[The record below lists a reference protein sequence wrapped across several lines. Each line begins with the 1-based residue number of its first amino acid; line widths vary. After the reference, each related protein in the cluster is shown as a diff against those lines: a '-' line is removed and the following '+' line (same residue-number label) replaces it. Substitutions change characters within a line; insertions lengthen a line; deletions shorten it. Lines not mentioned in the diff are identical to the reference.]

1 MWITFRMPMGMK
13 ILVAEDSPSIAMLYK
28 KSLEKRGHTIIVTEN
43 GLKCLYQYTDDYKV
57 RGEDKKKTSL
67 YDLVIL
73 DHKMPR
79 MKGTD
84 VAKEII
90 EMNPKQRI
98 LFVTGHVKEM
108 MKNVRKIGEKIELMQ
123 KPFPIN
129 AMIRQ
134 VEGINVRW
142 VKKMMENK
150 IAEKWDGEGLSE
162 TIQ

>member
-1 MWITFRMPMGMK
+1 MGLK

-28 KSLEKRGHTIIVTEN
+28 KSLEKRGHTVIVTEN

-79 MKGTD
+79 MEGTD
-84 VAKEII
+84 VAKEIV

-98 LFVTGHVKEM
+98 LFVTGYVKDM
-108 MKNVRKIGEKIELMQ
+108 MKGVRKIGEKIELMQ
-123 KPFPIN
+123 KPFPVK

-134 VEGINVRW
+134 VEGINTRW
-142 VKKMMENK
+142 IKKMKENK
-150 IAEKWDGEGLSE
+150 ITEKWDGEDLSE
-162 TIQ
+162 VLE

>member
-1 MWITFRMPMGMK
+1 MGLK

-28 KSLEKRGHTIIVTEN
+28 KSLEKRGHIVIVTDN
-43 GLKCLYQYTDDYKV
+43 GLKCLYQYTDDYKA
-57 RGEDKKKTSL
+57 RGDDKRKTSF

-79 MKGTD
+79 MEGTD

-108 MKNVRKIGEKIELMQ
+108 MKGVRKIGEKIELIQ
-123 KPFPIN
+123 KPFPVD

-142 VKKMMENK
+142 RQKMIKNK
-150 IAEKWDGEGLSE
+150 ITEEWDGQGLSE
-162 TIQ
+162 PIQ

>member
-1 MWITFRMPMGMK
+1 MGLK
-13 ILVAEDSPSIAMLYK
+13 ILVAEDSPSIALLYK
-28 KSLEKRGHTIIVTEN
+28 KSLEKRGHTVIVTEN

-79 MKGTD
+79 MQGTD

-98 LFVTGHVKEM
+98 LFVTGYVKDM
-108 MKNVRKIGEKIELMQ
+108 MKGVRKIGEKIELMQ
-123 KPFPIN
+123 KPFPVK

-134 VEGINVRW
+134 VEGINTRW
-142 VKKMMENK
+142 IKKMKENK
-150 IAEKWDGEGLSE
+150 ITEKWDGEDLSE
-162 TIQ
+162 VLE

>member
-1 MWITFRMPMGMK
+1 MGLK

-28 KSLEKRGHTIIVTEN
+28 KALEKRGHTVIVTEN
-43 GLKCLYQYTDDYKV
+43 GLKCLYQYTDDYKA
-57 RGEDKKKTSL
+57 RGDDNRKTSL

-79 MKGTD
+79 MQGTD

-98 LFVTGHVKEM
+98 LFVTGHVKDM
-108 MKNVRKIGEKIELMQ
+108 MKGVRKIGEKIELMQ
-123 KPFPIN
+123 KPFPVK

-150 IAEKWDGEGLSE
+150 ITEKWDGEDLSE
-162 TIQ
+162 PLQ

>member
-1 MWITFRMPMGMK
+1 MPMGLK

-28 KSLEKRGHTIIVTEN
+28 KSLEKRGHIVIVTEN

-79 MKGTD
+79 MQGTD

-108 MKNVRKIGEKIELMQ
+108 MKGVRKIGEKIELMQ
-123 KPFPIN
+123 KPFPVN

-134 VEGINVRW
+134 VEGINTRW

-150 IAEKWDGEGLSE
+150 ITEKWDGEGLSE
-162 TIQ
+162 TMQY

>member
-1 MWITFRMPMGMK
+1 MGLK

-28 KSLEKRGHTIIVTEN
+28 KSLEKRGHTVIVTEN
-43 GLKCLYQYTDDYKV
+43 GLKCLYQYTDDFSI
-57 RGEDKKKTSL
+57 RGDDKRKTSL

-79 MKGTD
+79 MAGTE

-108 MKNVRKIGEKIELMQ
+108 MKGVRKIGEKIELMQ
-123 KPFPIN
+123 KPFPVN

-150 IAEKWDGEGLSE
+150 ITEKWDGEYLSE
-162 TIQ
+162 AHR

>member
-1 MWITFRMPMGMK
+1 MPMGLK

-28 KSLEKRGHTIIVTEN
+28 KSLEKRGHIVIVTEN

-79 MKGTD
+79 MQGTD

-108 MKNVRKIGEKIELMQ
+108 MKGVRKIGEKIELMQ
-123 KPFPIN
+123 KPFPVK

-134 VEGINVRW
+134 VEGINIRW

-150 IAEKWDGEGLSE
+150 ITEKWDGEGLSE
-162 TIQ
+162 TMQH

>member
-1 MWITFRMPMGMK
+1 MPMGLK

-28 KSLEKRGHTIIVTEN
+28 KSLEKRGHTVIVTEN

-79 MKGTD
+79 MEGTD

-98 LFVTGHVKEM
+98 LFVTGYVKDM
-108 MKNVRKIGEKIELMQ
+108 MKGVRKIGEKIELMQ
-123 KPFPIN
+123 KPFPVK

-134 VEGINVRW
+134 VEGINTRW
-142 VKKMMENK
+142 IKKMKENK
-150 IAEKWDGEGLSE
+150 ITEKWDGEDLSE
-162 TIQ
+162 VLE

>member
-1 MWITFRMPMGMK
+1 MGLK
-13 ILVAEDSPSIAMLYK
+13 ILVAEDSQSIALLYK
-28 KSLEKRGHTIIVTEN
+28 KSLEKRGHTVIITEN
-43 GLKCLYQYTDDYKV
+43 GLKCLYQYSDDFKI
-57 RGEDKKKTSL
+57 RGDDKKKTSL

-79 MKGTD
+79 MEGTE

-98 LFVTGHVKEM
+98 LFVTGYVKDM
-108 MKNVRKIGEKIELMQ
+108 MKGVRKIGQKIELLQ

-134 VEGINVRW
+134 VEGVNARW
-142 VKKMMENK
+142 IKKMVENTAK
-150 IAEKWDGEGLSE
+150 EPWDEEEGLSE
-162 TIQ
+162 VLQ

>member
-1 MWITFRMPMGMK
+1 MGLK

-28 KSLEKRGHTIIVTEN
+28 KSLEKRGHMVIITEN
-43 GLKCLYQYTDDYKV
+43 GLKCLFQYTDDYKT

-79 MKGTD
+79 MEGTD

-108 MKNVRKIGEKIELMQ
+108 MKGVRKIGEKIELLQ
-123 KPFPIN
+123 KPFPVN

-134 VEGINVRW
+134 VEGVNARW
-142 VKKMMENK
+142 VKKMTENK
-150 IAEKWDGEGLSE
+150 LIEKWDGEGLSE
-162 TIQ
+162 TVQ